1 MAPYVIPGEAKPRPG
16 IQKSLVFFLDS
27 GQSLLAFRN
36 DVIGDT
42 KNVNALP
49 FFAGTETRPTLDK
62 FNTLRWTCEA
72 DRFARTQAHVLELLF
87 GDQNT

>member
-27 GQSLLAFRN
+27 GQSLRAFRN

-49 FFAGTETRPTLDK
+49 FFAGTETRPSDDL
-62 FNTLRWTCEA
+62 NTLGGTCEA